1 MHYHLIISIHL
12 HIYDEFEYFTGIR
25 GVYQGLVPTILKQG
39 SNQAIRF
46 FVMESLKN
54 WYREGDPKK
63 PVPVY
68 VVGAFGAFAGAC
80 SVFGNTPIDVIK
92 TRLQVSNFAST
103 LFFHRMSTI

>member
-1 MHYHLIISIHL
+1 
-12 HIYDEFEYFTGIR
+12 
-25 GVYQGLVPTILKQG
+25 
-39 SNQAIRF
+39 
-46 FVMESLKN
+46 MESLKN

-92 TRLQVSNFAST
+92 TRLQVSNYAST
-103 LFFHRMSTI
+103 LFYSQNFYILNDHIFYKYLVFRLIIIGTNLFFLVL